1 MDLQQINKA
10 RNDLLGVTGELLKQ
24 YFENR
29 KIDLLSLVLLVP
41 SKEGDF
47 AQREQAIGQLALLRD
62 LFQDLS
68 NHVERLK
75 HDIEQKE
82 LKDNG

>member
-10 RNDLLGVTGELLKQ
+10 RNELRGVTGELLKQ
-24 YFENR
+24 YFETR
-29 KIDLLSLVLLVP
+29 KVDLLSLVLLVP
-41 SKEGDF
+41 AKEGDF
-47 AQREQAIGQLALLRD
+47 AQREQTIGQLALLRD

>member
-24 YFENR
+24 YFETR
-29 KIDLLSLVLLVP
+29 KVDLLSLVLLVP

-68 NHVERLK
+68 NHVER
-75 HDIEQKE
+75 
-82 LKDNG
+82 

>member
-24 YFENR
+24 YFETR
-29 KIDLLSLVLLVP
+29 KVDLLSLVLLVP

-75 HDIEQKE
+75 ERSVGTQ
-82 LKDNG
+82 LKC

>member
-10 RNDLLGVTGELLKQ
+10 RNELRGVTGELLKQ
-24 YFENR
+24 YFETR
-29 KIDLLSLVLLVP
+29 KVDLLSLVLLVP
-41 SKEGDF
+41 AKEGDF